1 MPTPQQQYQQQL
13 GNQSARN
20 SWDMSTYLENNP
32 ATAGGSSTPQ
42 TLNYP
47 GSRSMADSAAGGDNR
62 IVRSLSSQQQQQQQ
76 GHQMPRT

>member
-20 SWDMSTYLENNP
+20 SWDMSTYLESSP

-42 TLNYP
+42 TLNYQN
-47 GSRSMADSAAGGDNR
+47 SRNVADGAGPVGDNR
-62 IVRSLSSQQQQQQQ
+62 IIRSLSSQQRQQS
-76 GHQMPRT
+76 HQMPRT